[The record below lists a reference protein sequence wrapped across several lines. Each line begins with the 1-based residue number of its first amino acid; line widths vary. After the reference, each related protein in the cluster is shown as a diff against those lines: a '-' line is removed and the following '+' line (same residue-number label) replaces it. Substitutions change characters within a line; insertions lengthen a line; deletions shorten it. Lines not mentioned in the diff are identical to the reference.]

1 MPVRSSQTSVVKTVA
16 GRGVTMVTLLSAA
29 VPRMVIVRF
38 PVTVNCGSTTNLFPG
53 AWLDPPN
60 SAIAK

>member
-1 MPVRSSQTSVVKTVA
+1 MRSSQTSVVKSVA

-29 VPRMVIVRF
+29 VPWMVTVWF
-38 PVTVNCGSTTNLFPG
+38 PVTVNCGSTTNRFPG
-53 AWLDPPN
+53 ARLDPPN

>member
-1 MPVRSSQTSVVKTVA
+1 MRSSQTSVVSGAA

-29 VPRMVIVRF
+29 VPWMVTVRF
-38 PVTVNCGSTTNLFPG
+38 PVMVNCGSTTNRFPG
-53 AWLDPPN
+53 ARLDPPN